1 MLNDES
7 LVSEVLADRRT
18 ASITDRDRALYDF
31 VAAVNAA
38 PAAITSADVKR
49 VRNAGWS
56 DDAIYDAITVCALF
70 IFYNPWVDGGGAA
83 ELSPDLCAMQAHP
96 LASGGSPPG
105 YPRHIPVPKSACNE
119 SVLYL

>member
-1 MLNDES
+1 MLNDDS
-7 LVSEVLADRRT
+7 FVTEVLADRRT

-38 PAAITSADVKR
+38 PAAITSADVMR

-70 IFYNPWVDGGGAA
+70 RFYNTWVDASGVA
-83 ELSPDLCAMQAHP
+83 ELSPDPYAMQAHR
-96 LASGGSPPG
+96 LASEGYTPG
-105 YPRHIPVPKSACNE
+105 
-119 SVLYL
+119 